1 MNTLVTALIVLLVP
15 FVGTQSETERPPN
28 IILVMA
34 DDLGAAELG
43 CTGSTTIR
51 TPNIDA
57 LRAKGMLFTNAY
69 SGSTVCAPSR
79 CTLLTGLHTGHAQ
92 VRDNH
97 EQRNHSGRPG
107 AAGTERLDAWVTPP
121 SPDGRWGGQL
131 ALAENTETLARVLH
145 REGYATCGL
154 GKWGLGGP
162 ASKGHPNEQGFDHWF
177 GYLCQRN
184 AHNYYPTHLDR
195 NGSRVDLEGNDRG
208 LTGDQYATDLMADEA
223 VEFVRAHADEPFFL
237 YYATPVPH
245 LALQVPDDSLADY
258 QGIWDDPPY
267 EGGQGYL
274 PHPEPRAAYAAM
286 VTRFDRDMGRLFDT
300 LDELGLAD
308 ETIILVTSDNGS
320 TFDLGGYDP
329 EFFDGTGGL
338 RGAKTW
344 LHEGGVRVPLVVAW
358 PGRIDPGSSSDL
370 PVANWD
376 FFPTLIS
383 LAGGTTTASLDGIDF
398 SPVLLDEGDAP
409 AREGLY
415 WEYHSRGGMQAA
427 RLGDWKGLRVD
438 AHGAPEAPLQLFD
451 LKNDPNETTDLAAS
465 HPEIVARI
473 DAFMA
478 KSRTTSDI
486 PRWNF
491 DADER
496 AAVKAGVST
505 RRRWTGAGDD
515 LVFANPKNWTGTG
528 EIDLSGLSDVYVI
541 DDPTLVL
548 GGTSGVPRIMLS
560 GGRIELDAGILSGV
574 KAGVSGGTIIVRG
587 GQLDRQF
594 LSGTQV
600 TLSGSGVLRLRGGA
614 EPINRSTVAILGQ
627 DARIEFLAETPE
639 EVVRKHLRKITVE
652 GRPAVEGTNVSLVP
666 DGKGCVLTV
675 RTVRTEDS

>member
-1 MNTLVTALIVLLVP
+1 MNTLVIALIGLLVP
-15 FVGTQSETERPPN
+15 LASPRVDVERKPN

-34 DDLGAAELG
+34 DDLGVAELG
-43 CTGSTTIR
+43 CTGSTLIR

-57 LRAKGMLFTNAY
+57 LRARGMMFTNAY

-92 VRDNH
+92 VRDNY
-97 EQRNHSGRPG
+97 ERLNHSGRPG

-121 SPDGRWGGQL
+121 APEGRWGGQL

-145 REGYATCGL
+145 REGYATCGV

-162 ASKGHPNEQGFDHWF
+162 GSKGHPNEQGFDHWF

-208 LTGDQYATDLMADEA
+208 LDGDRYATDLMADEA
-223 VEFVRAHADEPFFL
+223 VAFVREHASQPFFL

-245 LALQVPDDSLADY
+245 LALQVPDDSLAEY
-258 QGIWDDPPY
+258 QGLWEDPAY
-267 EGGQGYL
+267 EGGRGYL

-300 LDELGLAD
+300 LAELGIAD

-344 LHEGGVRVPLVVAW
+344 LHEGGVRVPLVVSW
-358 PGRIDPGSSSDL
+358 PGRIEAGSSSEL

-383 LAGGTTTASLDGIDF
+383 LAGGSTSVSLDGIDF
-398 SPVLLDEGDAP
+398 SPVLIDEGPAP
-409 AREGLY
+409 EREGLY

-438 AHGAPEAPLQLFD
+438 AHGAPDAPIQLFD
-451 LKNDPNETTDLAAS
+451 LKNDPNETTDVAS
-465 HPEIVARI
+465 DHPGIVARI

-478 KSRTTSDI
+478 ESRTTSDV

-491 DADER
+491 DSEER
-496 AAVKAGVST
+496 AAVEARVST
-505 RRRWTGAGDD
+505 RRLWTGGGGD
-515 LVFANPKNWTGTG
+515 LNFSNPENWTGEG
-528 EIDLSGLSDVYVI
+528 AIDLSGLSDVFVI

-548 GGTSGVPRIMLS
+548 GGASGVPRIMLS
-560 GGRIELDAGILSGV
+560 GGSLELDAGTLSGAR
-574 KAGVSGGTIIVRG
+574 AGLSGGTVIVRG
-587 GQLDRQF
+587 GELHRQF
-594 LSGTQV
+594 LSGTHL

-614 EPINRSTVAILGQ
+614 EPINRSTVAILGHE
-627 DARIEFLAETPE
+627 ARIEFLAETPD

-652 GRPAVEGTNVSLVP
+652 GRPAVDGENVSLAP
-666 DGKGCVLTV
+666 DGEGCILTV
-675 RTVRTEDS
+675 RTEGS

>member
-1 MNTLVTALIVLLVP
+1 MNTLVTALIVFLFP
-15 FVGTQSETERPPN
+15 FASIQSEAERPPN

-57 LRAKGMLFTNAY
+57 LRARGMLFTNAY

-92 VRDNH
+92 VRDNYEH
-97 EQRNHSGRPG
+97 RNHSGTPG
-107 AAGTERLDAWVTPP
+107 AAGTERLDAWATPP
-121 SPDGRWGGQL
+121 SPEGRWGGQL
-131 ALAENTETLARVLH
+131 ALAADTETLARVLH
-145 REGYATCGL
+145 REGYATCGV

-162 ASKGHPNEQGFDHWF
+162 GSEGHPNEQGFDHWF

-195 NGSRVDLEGNDRG
+195 NGRRVDLEGNDRG

-223 VEFVRAHADEPFFL
+223 VAFVREHADEPFFL

-286 VTRFDRDMGRLFDT
+286 VTRFDRDMGRLFET
-300 LDELGLAD
+300 LEALDIAD

-344 LHEGGVRVPLVVAW
+344 LHEGGVRVPLIVAW
-358 PGRIDPGSSSDL
+358 PGRIDPGSSSAL

-383 LAGGTTTASLDGIDF
+383 LAGGSTTASLDGIDF

-409 AREGLY
+409 DREGLY

-438 AHGAPEAPLQLFD
+438 AHGAPEAPIQLFD
-451 LKNDPNETTDLAAS
+451 LKNDPNETTDLAAM

-478 KSRTTSDI
+478 ESRTTSGV

-491 DADER
+491 DANER
-496 AAVKAGVST
+496 AAVEAGGST
-505 RRRWTGAGDD
+505 RRLWTGAGGD
-515 LVFANPKNWTGTG
+515 LLFTNPKNWTGTG
-528 EIDLSGLSDVYVI
+528 AIDLSGLSDVYVI

-548 GGTSGVPRIMLS
+548 GGASGVPRIMLS
-560 GGRIELDAGILSGV
+560 GGTIELDAGILSGV
-574 KAGVSGGTIIVRG
+574 KAGVTGGTIIVRG
-587 GQLDRQF
+587 GELHRQF
-594 LSGTQV
+594 LSATKV

-614 EPINRSTVAILGQ
+614 EPINRSTVAILGP
-627 DARIEFLAETPE
+627 DARIEFLSETPD

-652 GRPAVEGTNVSLVP
+652 GRPAVEGGNVSLVP
-666 DGKGCVLTV
+666 AGKGCVLTV
-675 RTVRTEDS
+675 RTEDS